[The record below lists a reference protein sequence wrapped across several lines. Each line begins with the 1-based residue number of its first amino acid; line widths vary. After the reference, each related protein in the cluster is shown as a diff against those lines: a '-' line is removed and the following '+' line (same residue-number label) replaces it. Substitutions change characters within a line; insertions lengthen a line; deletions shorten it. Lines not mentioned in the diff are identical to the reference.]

1 MLKTNAIILTV
12 VYLLNSGSSIKD
24 AVGLARHS
32 LAEMPQSIPLTAL
45 LYGLQLKCQLL
56 VKKLIRPATGLSTY
70 ED

>member
-45 LYGLQLKCQLL
+45 LYGLQLKC
-56 VKKLIRPATGLSTY
+56 
-70 ED
+70 